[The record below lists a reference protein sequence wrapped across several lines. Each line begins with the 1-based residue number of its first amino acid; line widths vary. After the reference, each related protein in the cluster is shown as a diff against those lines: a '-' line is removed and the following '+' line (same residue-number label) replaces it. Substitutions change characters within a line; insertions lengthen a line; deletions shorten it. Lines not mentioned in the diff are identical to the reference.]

1 MYPAE
6 DGGMI
11 TALSTGEPGVLAHA
25 RAVLEEAGIPYGIEG
40 EVGQLIYG
48 GGNIAFGPHQIRIP
62 AEEAERVEKLFTEE
76 GILQE
81 IAPAA
86 EEEEPPQSSEKMIEE
101 AERLLVAS
109 LLIFAA
115 ILAPPAFLKAW
126 QARTA
131 YRRESSRSGRLER
144 RIRIVLIGSAF
155 LSLLSWGALLGALA
169 NKLAG

>member
-1 MYPAE
+1 MNPAE

-48 GGNIAFGPHQIRIP
+48 AGNIAFGPLQIRIP
-62 AEEAERVEKLFTEE
+62 AEEAGRVEKLFTEE

-86 EEEEPPQSSEKMIEE
+86 EEEPPQSSEKMIEE

-126 QARTA
+126 QARAA

-155 LSLLSWGALLGALA
+155 LSVLSWGALLGALA

>member
-1 MYPAE
+1 MYPSE

-11 TALSTGEPGVLAHA
+11 AALSTGEPGVLAHA
-25 RAVLEEAGIPYGIEG
+25 RAVLEEAGIPYGVEG
-40 EVGQLIYG
+40 EVGQQLYG
-48 GGNIAFGPHQIRIP
+48 AGNVAFGPIQIRVP
-62 AEEAERVEKLFTEE
+62 AEEAGRVQQLFAEE

-81 IAPAA
+81 VPAA
-86 EEEEPPQSSEKMIEE
+86 AEEPPQSSEMMIEE

-131 YRRESSRSGRLER
+131 YRRESSPSGRLAR
-144 RIRIVLIGSAF
+144 RIRVVLVGSAV
-155 LSLLSWGALLGALA
+155 LSVLSWGALLGALA
-169 NKLAG
+169 NQLAG